1 MKLRKTPVQGQGFI
15 LPENQNLQN
24 FVIPSNHEGGYIYVA
39 LSDIGLVKVGKTRDV
54 SARVKQLSSGSG
66 IEITKVEVLGPFVNY
81 GQVELAIHAKLSSER
96 RSGEWF
102 SADFDTVKAIA
113 IDTSR
118 IGIPGTELVNKDVN
132 RPIIVYLW
140 LDAHEKHTEYE
151 KKLCEILSDRAIN
164 FLNNY
169 GAPCAPYV
177 ALCIHTM
184 GQVILQQ
191 GQKAYSVYP
200 RGFEASTLHQLRE
213 DWENFA
219 DKDIF
224 ENSDFDEFL
233 IDISDKDKFKSAAE
247 KWRSEA
253 INNLFTELTDDYQ
266 RWLARRMEEN
276 SHV

>member
-15 LPENQNLQN
+15 RPENQSQQN
-24 FVIPSNHEGGYIYVA
+24 FVIPSNYEGGYIYVA

-54 SARVKQLSSGSG
+54 SARMKQLSSGSG

-81 GQVELAIHAKLSSER
+81 GQVELSIHAKLSSER

-113 IDTSR
+113 IDTSK
-118 IGIPGTELVNKDVN
+118 IGVPGTELVNKGVERYEN
-132 RPIIVYLW
+132 LFLW
-140 LDAHEKHTEYE
+140 FSAHEEHTKYE
-151 KKLCEILSDRAIN
+151 QVLCRILSDTAIN
-164 FLNNY
+164 FLKNY
-169 GAPCAPYV
+169 GAACSPYV
-177 ALCIHTM
+177 ASLIHNV
-184 GQVILQQ
+184 GGVFLQQ

-200 RGFEASTLHQLRE
+200 RGFEESTLHQLRE

-224 ENSDFDEFL
+224 EDSDFDEFI
-233 IDISDKDKFKSAAE
+233 IDISDKDKFKSEAE
-247 KWRSEA
+247 KWRTEA
-253 INNLFTELTDDYQ
+253 INNLFTKLTDDYQ